1 MEIVL
6 LVPHDLVKCQV
17 LQIRHSLYVQL
28 EVFNLGFPLLLC
40 VHQSQE
46 LLSRRA
52 DRCLLDSIHLRVVLY
67 WDLDL

>member
-46 LLSRRA
+46 LGQGFKVRE
-52 DRCLLDSIHLRVVLY
+52 VVLEQPS
-67 WDLDL
+67 DAL